1 MPLIDYT
8 ERIERLQR
16 GLGRAFEAEPWALNL
31 PGKSIACKLDQ
42 YYYLA
47 VMPAFVE
54 KLARYSG
61 LFPESVVETL
71 VRTGNLIT
79 RPPKRDPVVTLGV
92 TWSGKVYEISAAF
105 VEADFIDRAIMVHGG
120 MESGLNVSELKIAAG
135 SRQAVEELFEGKTA
149 PQGLAFAG

>member
-16 GLGRAFEAEPWALNL
+16 GLGRAFEAEPWILNL
-31 PGKSIACKLDQ
+31 PGKSVACKLDQ

-47 VMPAFVE
+47 VMPAFAE

-61 LFPESVVETL
+61 LLPESVVETL

-79 RPPKRDPVVTLGV
+79 RPPERDPVVTLGV
-92 TWSGKVYEISAAF
+92 TWGGKVYEITAAF
-105 VEADFIDRAIMVHGG
+105 VEADFIDRAIKVYGD
-120 MESGLNVSELKIAAG
+120 MESGLNVSDLKIAAA
-135 SRQAVEELFEGKTA
+135 SKPSVDELFEGKTA
-149 PQGLAFAG
+149 PQGLAFTG